1 MPRGGESE
9 HGNLGSTMS
18 DKTQTRREPINAEV
32 TPKSKERMERLLED
46 ARQRVKPVI
55 LLERKAEEI
64 TEAVVSLR
72 LK

>member
-18 DKTQTRREPINAEV
+18 DTKQTRREPIKAEV
-32 TPKSKERMERLLED
+32 SAESKERMERLLED
-46 ARQRVKPVI
+46 ARQKVKPVI
-55 LLERKAEEI
+55 LRERKAEEI